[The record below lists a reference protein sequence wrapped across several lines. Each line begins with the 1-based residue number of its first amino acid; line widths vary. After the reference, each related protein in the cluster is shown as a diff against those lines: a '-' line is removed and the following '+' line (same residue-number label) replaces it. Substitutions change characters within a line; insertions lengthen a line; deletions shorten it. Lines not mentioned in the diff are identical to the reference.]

1 MTPFYKYSQGPIF
14 SYFKD
19 FHNLTSPLLQF
30 TTCSTAYLV
39 APAYSVPHT
48 FSFHFP
54 VGIEAKQVGALKKL
68 SFDAPSNSF
77 IHILILLNK

>member
-1 MTPFYKYSQGPIF
+1 MFYVYSQSPIF

-19 FHNLTSPLLQF
+19 FHDLISPLLQF
-30 TTCSTAYLV
+30 TTYSVAFLV

-54 VGIEAKQVGALKKL
+54 VRIEAKQVGALKKL
-68 SFDAPSNSF
+68 SFDAPANSF